1 MKNFVVNSLN
11 AEHVMDSGRATQGQV
26 DPPMTITAA
35 NGQVWTNSQAI
46 EGVSEFYGLGNQGAL
61 VRNNVIDGNGLNG
74 MHVRGGTLTTEGVWD
89 DTDIVHVV
97 FDTIYVTDFHT
108 AGGLRL
114 ESAPDESLVVK
125 LDGAN
130 AGFTATG
137 NPLDITDRIGGSL
150 NIIGQ
155 QGKPV
160 VITSVADDT
169 VGAGY
174 LPSGEL
180 QTDTRGDGAGGGAI
194 TIEPTQTTQIIT
206 TYGAGIAPGSSADMR
221 IQAAV
226 DLWESILEDPV
237 DIELEIAI
245 ADLQPGQLGGMA
257 SSFTVGEISF
267 DILRQALIDDAASN
281 EVGLVSQLPT
291 FAELYVVPAGTTPS
305 SNVYITR
312 ANAKALGDDV
322 FNAVQNWTY
331 APCVITANA
340 CDGNM
345 VLSSTIDPDSELFE
359 FVVLHEI
366 GHSLG
371 FVSRSTTSA
380 HTLSPLD
387 MFRVTP
393 GSGAVDFTTAPR
405 VLEEGVDA
413 VTYNGD
419 FDPVGITDP
428 AGLTIGD
435 IPMSTG
441 STNGD
446 GRQTSHYKDDDL
458 NGGVLIGIM
467 DPTAPAGALPAVPI
481 SAIDISVFGLIG
493 WDVPFDDTD
502 GTPNVVAAPGDWDTI
517 TIGAHANDR
526 NVQAV
531 TENEII
537 GRSDASSRNDV
548 VAHSQFLGALAGRE
562 YAADDNERLG
572 FEIHGLIENPNDA
585 DVYTFAGIAGT
596 EIWFDIDN
604 TSAGLDTVISILDA
618 NGNVVASSND
628 SAAESVDPSLLE
640 NNGLPANHVNPLD
653 KSMHEIKDHWTT
665 NPKDAG
671 FRVVLPGNPGVA
683 DKYHVQVSGDA
694 GRGNYE
700 LQIRLRETDEIAG
713 SSIWY
718 SDIRYGTTG
727 VTIEGAPLHSPLS
740 GEAAEANIANDTV
753 GASQNLGNLLAT
765 DRATLSTAG
774 RVDGAADVDFYN
786 FEVSYN
792 SVQQQGTGAAV
803 MLDLDYADGIARV
816 DTSLNVFDAAG
827 NLIYVGQDSNIAD
840 DRPAPLNG
848 ADMDDLSR
856 GTVGPL
862 DPFVGS
868 IELPVGTYSV
878 AVAPTTQI
886 PNELQQFND
895 PAAANPLLRLE
906 PNLFV
911 NRIVE
916 DHLDGALNVSS
927 TLEPPQ
933 FPVLIDDTAL
943 VPYHLGDVALFVT
956 TDLGLNQT
964 GVFTVDAFTGTRETT
979 VHDVPVPF
987 ETGDMAIRPDG
998 NMFAFTT
1005 QGEGGAIDDAAA
1017 GNYIQINTGDGS
1029 VVNVGDDDVETRQS
1043 DAGGGNQ
1050 AADHGMHYDA
1060 MTYGT
1065 LQGALQG
1072 FVVGHRPDNAVF
1084 PGGTPDV
1091 ASRRNVLYRFDP
1103 ATGEVTSA
1111 PQGDRAGNDQLNG
1124 ANTDKVERG
1133 ILDTFVDDSGLADKW
1148 LLTADATLIDV
1159 VTGETLTNIADG
1171 AQFIIDDGNP
1181 LSPNMVFE
1189 MNSGPEVYFTV
1200 DPATGLYVRDGDTM
1214 VIDGVNYEFNTGEV
1228 LVVDAANGALVSN
1241 GDSVTLV
1248 DDAGAAATFEFTKGG
1263 TVSGSNLPVAI
1274 TNATNQEDMTLALIE
1289 AINGSS
1295 LSIVASALTAGS
1307 NRITLVN
1314 THSIN
1319 GATVT
1324 GTAVSIDGAIG
1335 SISGGNVINVEE
1347 NSTTSEFAEQLQNG
1361 FVSIATI
1368 DLGVKGQRVNFA
1380 GATTA
1385 DFSELIN
1392 RGVFVDQG
1400 ADGNLNDPTAG
1411 AVWFGADDTA
1421 DDIAQKVMNAIATG
1435 GFTVTATG
1443 GIVELDPTAPGL
1455 FVSADIPLRVGG
1467 AGPGGDITG
1476 LTFIGTEM
1484 FAVSDAGGL
1493 FRVLDPMSNNA
1504 RLEFVGTSAS
1514 ALQGIPFA
1522 GLTSGPVATEDGRY
1536 QAMLFGIDVT
1546 GRLYAFDTAGIPQNV
1561 FRDGASNVMS
1571 GATNIEGVHFGTL
1584 EENLWSVTADRGTDP
1599 GHGLAATFDGT
1610 RDVSLGGNSLHFGT
1624 GTTGTVDFP
1633 GGAHGSVE
1641 SREFS
1646 LVGYTP
1652 EDRPT
1657 LYFNYFLASEDAAAT
1672 VDEDGSILATARD
1685 TFRVFI
1691 GDQTG
1696 QWKLLSTNNE
1706 TDDPSHEEDEVDLN
1720 LDVQVSFDN
1729 TGGWRQVRVDLGE
1742 YAGRDHLKLRFD
1754 YSTAGSMNVG
1764 DADTAGSELRV
1775 LPAAELVDGAQ
1786 IIVDGETMEIDL
1798 GYTLEAP
1805 TGAGMIDGATFTVD
1819 YGAGVNGSFEIDK
1832 DGVNS
1837 GTNVVSVADALTAEQ
1852 VADLVAQAILGG
1864 VSLPSVQVN
1873 VSSALES
1880 NDTLDTA
1887 IPVNLNG
1894 LPGIFEGSQG
1904 KINDNPNLILE
1915 PDADVDLYRINL
1927 QAGSTINVDTD
1938 TDAYATAVNT
1948 YIRILDADGVTLS
1961 ANDNAAA
1968 PGEDPGTDSY
1978 LQFTAP
1984 ADGDY
1989 YIGVSG
1995 AGNEF
2000 YDPTVAESGVAGS
2013 TGSYDI
2019 AIRVNTESGIV
2030 QVVNNRINLPGA
2042 VNVTETA
2049 TGMRLTGESG
2059 VTTGTTP
2066 IVIHAGMNASDVAD
2080 ATAEVL
2086 EAIFAG
2092 GNADI
2097 FKTHNEIVRV
2107 IAHEVEDSGP
2117 FGVTDT
2123 LPGDAYGAFFQNLRG
2138 QNNATEG
2145 VYVDDIVVGFA
2156 ERGELA
2162 TNAVADA
2169 SFGVNANADPTDI
2182 NTGEYQLEI
2191 RRGTQ
2196 YVDIDDEGNVI
2207 LSQSMDTNDRLSQS
2221 LSINASDGFSI
2232 VDGQTFELGDG
2243 INQLT
2248 FEYNDVASLNE
2259 VAAGHIAVDFDASDS
2274 NVTLAKRIRD
2284 LINSDAVQNVL
2295 DLTAAYSGGGA
2306 TGDEFANIE
2315 PEDVRVHLFGAAK
2328 AEVVQAD
2335 LVIDI
2340 PTVDANALRD
2350 VLIGEGLVAVGDAV
2364 LTSSDLSAATFS
2376 GGRTVL
2382 GMDSGIIL
2390 STGDVSIADDPNV
2403 DNGSTGTASGESDQQ
2418 LDEEF
2423 GMETQ
2428 DTTALEFTV
2437 ELEQAGDLFLNF
2449 VFASEEYNE
2458 FSNTQFND
2466 VLAIF
2471 VDDENIALV
2480 NGEPVSVNTVNGGNP
2495 YGANAL
2501 NSELFKNN
2509 SPLDDGEYL
2518 NDIAYDGFTEILTAT
2533 KMGLDAGVHHI
2544 RIAISD
2550 VSDSQF
2556 DSAVFIQANSIAT
2569 TALPIL
2575 KGGILGT
2582 VHDAVGD
2589 RNTPREQGQII
2600 IHGNQIQNQ
2609 LEFGISVDA
2618 STRDANG
2625 NPVAGP
2631 VRNLRELNTFS
2642 LVPGATLTNNVLA
2655 SNGDGLRLSG
2665 EANATGQQIAPVSMA
2680 RVVNNTIVGEGNGA
2694 GIVVSDNAS
2703 PILLNNVISG
2713 FATGIDVDATS
2724 TSVVVGGTVYHNNGS
2739 NTDGTGLGSFPVAV
2753 DATDNLFVRPES
2765 GNYYPVAGSAVIDS
2779 SINSLR
2785 DRSVMTTVK
2794 QPLGIGAS
2802 PVLAPETDQLGQVR
2816 IDDPT
2821 VATPNGLGINAFLD
2835 RGAIDR
2841 ADFVGP
2847 RALIVDPVTYDGQ
2860 SADIPVQ
2867 TEFEI
2872 KSNGLPEINIKLVDG
2887 VNLLDNRSGA
2897 GIDDSSIDSRTVTM
2911 TRNGTLME
2919 LGRDYLA
2926 YYDSTNDII
2935 KLRPVSGL
2943 FESDNIYKIS
2953 LTNVAGHVLEMVDGS
2968 QQLDGDSFDVT
2979 DQDGNMVTFE
2989 YESGYVMY
2997 VRQSY
3002 TLAVPATGGA
3012 DIADAETIVVSNED
3026 TSVTFEF
3033 DRDGVVDANNVPIE
3047 YSLSTTSQQVLD
3059 KLKTALTDA
3068 ELGLNPRDLGDYQL
3082 MLGSSQEHTLDA
3094 SNSSMIQLGFP
3105 ASVNNGECFV
3115 IHVDSELKCFRFGDV
3130 NADDEGG
3137 SSNTSQD
3144 DGGELEEVVI
3154 DYDSSQ
3160 THDEIAENIAS
3171 AIDDAFESLMP
3182 SAYEGGVVHVGG
3194 TLGTHVVGNQ
3204 SSLTIVGEPGTAV
3217 GFGLTVDDVSN
3228 LVDGQTFTIASGP
3241 GAFERF
3247 EFDNDDI
3254 VVLGNHRVAFNAN
3267 TTIDSLAI
3275 EISLEIA
3282 AADLGLE
3289 TVYVGAGNIALH
3301 GSTTAHTM
3309 DLVGTT
3315 LTQYGTAGAEAN
3327 VALPFIPHRSFT
3339 EQDMAT
3345 MVASVIVAN
3354 AELEGVTALAV
3365 DDTVEIGGAASVA
3378 GATAISYTGVQDIA
3392 GNKLQN
3398 NQIDGTTTFTLNLN
3412 SGMDHADAIG
3422 YDNASHEV
3430 VSDLRLGNIVDVEPE
3445 PLANEDATG
3454 DLSDDGV
3461 TFDQMLIVN
3470 GAGRVTVAVNGVPVD
3485 APAFLNAWLDQD
3497 GDGDFDTNEKIIDS
3511 AAVTNGNQ
3519 TFPFAINEDAVS
3531 GTTIAR
3537 FRLTAEESVAPT
3549 GDVVSGEVE
3558 DYQVSIHQSAW
3569 QNAAIAEDVNF
3580 DGYVSPIDAL
3590 LVINHLNSTDPVTL
3604 SQPLPIPENSNEP
3617 PPYLD
3622 VSGDNRITPI
3632 DALMVINKIAESI
3645 DTGAEGEFTQGVGV
3659 ATSRMT
3665 VGTLTVVHDTAEL
3678 QQVEL
3683 ERAREQQFSELG
3695 LHGIN
3700 RLEDVLSDIA
3710 DDVQSSEGNDLDE
3723 FFANIRFE

>member
-1 MKNFVVNSLN
+1 MQ
-11 AEHVMDSGRATQGQV
+11 E
-26 DPPMTITAA
+26 
-35 NGQVWTNSQAI
+35 AI
-46 EGVSEFYGLGNQGAL
+46 A
-61 VRNNVIDGNGLNG
+61 
-74 MHVRGGTLTTEGVWD
+74 
-89 DTDIVHVV
+89 
-97 FDTIYVTDFHT
+97 
-108 AGGLRL
+108 
-114 ESAPDESLVVK
+114 
-125 LDGAN
+125 
-130 AGFTATG
+130 
-137 NPLDITDRIGGSL
+137 
-150 NIIGQ
+150 
-155 QGKPV
+155 
-160 VITSVADDT
+160 
-169 VGAGY
+169 
-174 LPSGEL
+174 
-180 QTDTRGDGAGGGAI
+180 
-194 TIEPTQTTQIIT
+194 
-206 TYGAGIAPGSSADMR
+206 
-221 IQAAV
+221 
-226 DLWESILEDPV
+226 ILEAALLDPV
-237 DIELEIAI
+237 ELEFEMVVVDVSPFAGTMSSTTTIGEVEWDVVRDAMI
-245 ADLQPGQLGGMA
+245 QDA
-257 SSFTVGEISF
+257 S
-267 DILRQALIDDAASN
+267 DDEYA
-281 EVGLVSQLPT
+281 LVSQLPT
-291 FAELYVVPAGTTPS
+291 IAELQTVPADAAAQTM
-305 SNVYITR
+305 YITK
-312 ANAKALGDDV
+312 ANAKALGLDIDSITWGNGQTFCVSTCDGFFRIDDQYDDV
-322 FNAVQNWTY
+322 NLPRVDLI
-331 APCVITANA
+331 V
-340 CDGNM
+340 
-345 VLSSTIDPDSELFE
+345 
-359 FVVLHEI
+359 HEI
-366 GHSLG
+366 GHALG
-371 FVSRSTTSA
+371 FVSSLRFTDNLST
-380 HTLSPLD
+380 LD
-387 MFRVTP
+387 MFRLEPGEGGVNFTDARRVTDE
-393 GSGAVDFTTAPR
+393 GRVAVFYD
-405 VLEEGVDA
+405 GQ
-413 VTYNGD
+413 Y
-419 FDPVGITDP
+419 DPIAAGITGVP
-428 AGLTIGD
+428 GIALGE

-441 STNGD
+441 AGGD
-446 GRQTSHYKDDDL
+446 GNQPSHFKDDNL
-458 NGGVLIGIM
+458 VGGVHLGVM
-467 DPTAPAGALPAVPI
+467 DPIMSATLPDPVLSPN
-481 SAIDISVFGLIG
+481 DLSVLGLIG
-493 WDVPFDDTD
+493 WDVTESV
-502 GTPNVVAAPGDWDTI
+502 GQRTSRPGDWNTV

-585 DVYTFAGIAGT
+585 DVYAFAGIAGT
-596 EIWFDIDN
+596 EVWFDIDN

-628 SAAESVDPSLLE
+628 SAAESADPSLLV
-640 NNGLPANHVNPLD
+640 NNGLQANHVNPLD

-753 GASQNLGNLLAT
+753 GTSQNLGNLLAT

-816 DTSLNVFDAAG
+816 DTSLNVFDAGG

-848 ADMDDLSR
+848 ADLDDLSR

-886 PNELQQFND
+886 PTELQQFND
-895 PAAANPLLRLE
+895 PAAVNPLLRLE
-906 PNLFV
+906 PNLSV
-911 NRIVE
+911 SRIAE
-916 DHLDGALNVSS
+916 DHLDGAFNVSS
-927 TLEPPQ
+927 TSEPPQ
-933 FPVLIDDTAL
+933 FPVLIDDSAL

-956 TDLGLNQT
+956 TDLGFNQT

-1017 GNYIQINTGDGS
+1017 GNYIQIDTGDGS

-1072 FVVGHRPDNAVF
+1072 FVVGHRPNDAVF
-1084 PGGTPDV
+1084 PGGTPDA

-1111 PQGDRAGNDQLNG
+1111 PQGDRDGNDQLAG

-1133 ILDTFVDDSGLADKW
+1133 ILDTFVDDLGLADKW

-1159 VTGETLTNIADG
+1159 VTGQTITNIADG
-1171 AQFIIDDGNP
+1171 AQFVIDDGNP

-1200 DPATGLYVRDGDTM
+1200 DPASGLFVRDGDTM

-1228 LVVDAANGALVSN
+1228 LVVDAANGALVGN
-1241 GDSVTLV
+1241 GNSVTLV
-1248 DDAGAAATFEFTKGG
+1248 DAAGDTATFEFTKDG
-1263 TVSGSNLPVAI
+1263 TVSGSNLPVSI
-1274 TNATNQEDMTLALIE
+1274 TNATNQEDMTLALVE
-1289 AINGSS
+1289 AINDSA
-1295 LSIVASALTAGS
+1295 LSIVASVLTNGS

-1314 THSIN
+1314 THSID
-1319 GATVT
+1319 GTTVA

-1347 NSTTSEFAEQLQNG
+1347 NSTTSEFADQLQAG
-1361 FVSIATI
+1361 FASIATI

-1385 DFSELIN
+1385 DFSELVT
-1392 RGVFVDQG
+1392 RGVFADQG
-1400 ADGNLNDPTAG
+1400 SDGDLNDPTAG
-1411 AVWFGADDTA
+1411 AVWFRADDTA
-1421 DDIAQKVMNAIATG
+1421 DDIAQKVMNAVSTG

-1455 FVSADIPLRVGG
+1455 FVSADFPLRVGG

-1484 FAVSDAGGL
+1484 YAVSDAGGF
-1493 FRVLDPMSNNA
+1493 FRVLDPMSNTA
-1504 RLEFVGTSAS
+1504 RLEFIGTSAS

-1546 GRLYAFDTAGIPQNV
+1546 GRLHAFDTAGIPQNV

-1584 EENLWSVTADRGTDP
+1584 EENLWSVTADRGADA

-1610 RDVSLGGNSLHFGT
+1610 RDASLGGNSLHFGT
-1624 GTTGTVDFP
+1624 GSTGTVDFP

-1657 LYFNYFLASEDAAAT
+1657 LYFNYFLATEDAAA
-1672 VDEDGSILATARD
+1672 VADDDGNILATARD

-1691 GDQTG
+1691 GDQAG

-1706 TDDPSHEEDEVDLN
+1706 TDDPTHEEDEVDLN

-1832 DGVNS
+1832 DGVNG

-1864 VSLPSVQVN
+1864 VSLPSIQVN

-1887 IPVNLNG
+1887 IAVNLNG
-1894 LPGIFEGSQG
+1894 LPGLFEGSQG

-1938 TDAYATAVNT
+1938 TDAYTTAVNT
-1948 YIRILDADGVTLS
+1948 YIRIFDADGVTLS

-2049 TGMRLTGESG
+2049 TGMRLTGEAG
-2059 VTTGTTP
+2059 VTTGATP
-2066 IVIHAGMNASDVAD
+2066 IVIHAGMNASEVAN

-2086 EAIFAG
+2086 ESIFAG

-2107 IAHEVEDSGP
+2107 IAHDVEDSGP
-2117 FGVTDT
+2117 FGLTDA

-2169 SFGVNANADPTDI
+2169 SFGVNANAEPTDI
-2182 NTGEYQLEI
+2182 STGEYQLEI

-2207 LSQSMDTNDRLSQS
+2207 LVDSMDTNDRLSQS
-2221 LSINASDGFSI
+2221 LSIIASDGFSI
-2232 VDGQTFELGDG
+2232 LDGETFELSDG
-2243 INQLT
+2243 INKLT
-2248 FEYNDVASLNE
+2248 FEYNDVASLNG
-2259 VAAGHIAVDFDASDS
+2259 VAAGHIAIDFDASDS
-2274 NVTLAKRIRD
+2274 NVTLARRIRD

-2295 DLTAAYSGGGA
+2295 DLTAAYSGGAA
-2306 TGDEFANIE
+2306 TDDEFALIE
-2315 PEDVRVHLFGAAK
+2315 PEDVRVHLFGTAK

-2335 LVIDI
+2335 LVIDS

-2382 GMDSGIIL
+2382 GMDAGIIL

-2423 GMETQ
+2423 DMETQ

-2437 ELEQAGDLFLNF
+2437 ELEDAGDLFLNF

-2458 FSNTQFND
+2458 FSNSEFND

-2495 YGANAL
+2495 YGANAR
-2501 NSELFKNN
+2501 NPELFKNN

-2518 NDIAYDGFTEILTAT
+2518 SDIAYDGFTEILTAT

-2550 VSDSQF
+2550 VTDSQF

-2569 TALPIL
+2569 TALPIST
-2575 KGGILGT
+2575 GGVLGT
-2582 VHDAVGD
+2582 VHDKVGD
-2589 RNTPREQGQII
+2589 RNTRREQGQIV
-2600 IHGNQIQNQ
+2600 IHGNHIQNQ

-2618 STRDANG
+2618 SARDANG

-2642 LVPGATLTNNVLA
+2642 LVPGATLTNNVIA
-2655 SNGDGLRLSG
+2655 SSGDGIRLAG
-2665 EANATGQQIAPVSMA
+2665 EANAAGQQIAPVSMA
-2680 RVVNNTIVGEGNGA
+2680 RVVNNTIVGEGSGS
-2694 GIVVSDNAS
+2694 GIVVSENAS
-2703 PILLNNVISG
+2703 PILLNNVVSG

-2724 TSVVVGGTVYHNNGS
+2724 TSVVIGGTVYHG
-2739 NTDGTGLGSFPVAV
+2739 NTTNTNGTGLGSFAIVSDENQA
-2753 DATDNLFVRPES
+2753 LFVGPEN
-2765 GNYYPVAGSAVIDS
+2765 GNYYPSAGSAVIDS

-2794 QPLGIGAS
+2794 QPMGIGAS
-2802 PVLAPETDQLGQVR
+2802 PVLAPETDQLGQLRV
-2816 IDDPT
+2816 DDPT
-2821 VATPNGLGINAFLD
+2821 AATPNGLGINAFLD

-2847 RALIVDPVTYDGQ
+2847 RALIVDPITYDGQ

-2887 VNLLDNRSGA
+2887 VNLLDTNSGS
-2897 GIDDSSIDSRTVTM
+2897 GIDDNSIDSRTVTM
-2911 TRNGTLME
+2911 TRNGNLME
-2919 LGRDYLA
+2919 LGEDYLA

-2943 FESDNIYKIS
+2943 FESDNIYTIS

-2968 QQLDGDSFDVT
+2968 QQPDGDSFDVT

-2989 YESGYVMY
+2989 YDSGYTIY
-2997 VRQSY
+2997 VRPSY
-3002 TLAVPATGGA
+3002 TLVIPENGGA
-3012 DIADAETIVVSNED
+3012 GIDDGDIVVVD
-3026 TSVTFEF
+3026 HTDHGATTFEF
-3033 DRDGVVDANNVPIE
+3033 DRDGVVANNNVAIE
-3047 YSLSTTSQQVLD
+3047 YTLSTTAQQIVN
-3059 KLKTALTDA
+3059 KLAQAMTNANV
-3068 ELGLNPRDLGDYQL
+3068 GLAPRDLGDFYL
-3082 MLGSSQEHTLDA
+3082 MLGSTEEHTLDA
-3094 SNSSMIQLGFP
+3094 TGSNLVQLGF
-3105 ASVNNGECFV
+3105 ASSVKDGESFSAVIDGEFQCFEFDTDGDITLNDNEPGACMDTEDSTTNV
-3115 IHVDSELKCFRFGDV
+3115 IEFNYSQTQ
-3130 NADDEGG
+3130 DEVA
-3137 SSNTSQD
+3137 
-3144 DGGELEEVVI
+3144 EEVV
-3154 DYDSSQ
+3154 
-3160 THDEIAENIAS
+3160 TVLNE
-3171 AIDDAFESLMP
+3171 AFESLD
-3182 SAYEGGVVHVGG
+3182 ADNYEGGIVH
-3194 TLGTHVVGNQ
+3194 LGSELGMHLPTSLYE
-3204 SSLTIVGEPGTAV
+3204 SSLTITGLPGTTV
-3217 GFGLTVDDVSN
+3217 DYGLTVGSVDN
-3228 LVDGQTFTIASGP
+3228 LTAGQTFTISSGP
-3241 GAFERF
+3241 NAAERF
-3247 EFDNDDI
+3247 EFVEDVEMVTEGNYPI
-3254 VVLGNHRVAFNAN
+3254 VFNPD
-3267 TTIDSLAI
+3267 TTVESLAVTI
-3275 EISLEIA
+3275 ALEIEKT
-3282 AADLGLE
+3282 DLGLQP
-3289 TVYVGAGNIALH
+3289 VLLGGGNIALH
-3301 GSTTAHTM
+3301 GSTTAYTM

-3327 VALPFIPHRSFT
+3327 VALPFIPHESFT

-3354 AELEGVTALAV
+3354 DDLEGITALPV
-3365 DDTVEIGGAASVA
+3365 DDTVEIGGAASVT

-3412 SGMDHADAIG
+3412 SGMDHADALG

-3430 VSDLRLGNIVDVEPE
+3430 VSDLRLGDTVDVEPE

-3470 GAGRVTVAVNGVPVD
+3470 GSGLVTVTVNGVPVD

-3497 GDGDFDTNEKIIDS
+3497 GDGEFDANEKIIDS

-3519 TFPFAINEDAVS
+3519 TFPFAIAEAAVS
-3531 GTTIAR
+3531 GSTIAR
-3537 FRLTAEESVAPT
+3537 FRLSTEEAVGPI
-3549 GDVVSGEVE
+3549 GDAVSGEVE
-3558 DYQVSIHQSAW
+3558 DYQVMIHRSGW
-3569 QNAAIAEDVNF
+3569 QNPAIAEDVNY
-3580 DGYVSPIDAL
+3580 DGHVSPIDAL
-3590 LVINHLNSTDPVTL
+3590 LVINHLNVTDPVTL
-3604 SQPLPIPENSNEP
+3604 GQPLPIPENGNEP
-3617 PPYLD
+3617 PPFLD
-3622 VSGDNRITPI
+3622 VSGDNRIAPI
-3632 DALMVINKIAESI
+3632 DALMVINKLSQIVDS
-3645 DTGAEGEFTQGVGV
+3645 GGEGEFVPAVV
-3659 ATSRMT
+3659 AAISRSN
-3665 VGTLTVVHDTAEL
+3665 VGTLTVVHDVVAEP
-3678 QQVEL
+3678 EIDL
-3683 ERAREQQFSELG
+3683 ERVREEQFSTLS
-3695 LHGIN
+3695 LHGPEL
-3700 RLEDVLSDIA
+3700 LEDVLTEIA
-3710 DDVQSSEGNDLDE
+3710 DDVRQSDLEDSDE

>member
-1 MKNFVVNSLN
+1 M
-11 AEHVMDSGRATQGQV
+11 
-26 DPPMTITAA
+26 
-35 NGQVWTNSQAI
+35 
-46 EGVSEFYGLGNQGAL
+46 
-61 VRNNVIDGNGLNG
+61 
-74 MHVRGGTLTTEGVWD
+74 
-89 DTDIVHVV
+89 
-97 FDTIYVTDFHT
+97 
-108 AGGLRL
+108 
-114 ESAPDESLVVK
+114 
-125 LDGAN
+125 
-130 AGFTATG
+130 
-137 NPLDITDRIGGSL
+137 
-150 NIIGQ
+150 
-155 QGKPV
+155 
-160 VITSVADDT
+160 
-169 VGAGY
+169 
-174 LPSGEL
+174 
-180 QTDTRGDGAGGGAI
+180 
-194 TIEPTQTTQIIT
+194 
-206 TYGAGIAPGSSADMR
+206 
-221 IQAAV
+221 
-226 DLWESILEDPV
+226 
-237 DIELEIAI
+237 
-245 ADLQPGQLGGMA
+245 
-257 SSFTVGEISF
+257 
-267 DILRQALIDDAASN
+267 
-281 EVGLVSQLPT
+281 
-291 FAELYVVPAGTTPS
+291 
-305 SNVYITR
+305 
-312 ANAKALGDDV
+312 
-322 FNAVQNWTY
+322 
-331 APCVITANA
+331 
-340 CDGNM
+340 
-345 VLSSTIDPDSELFE
+345 
-359 FVVLHEI
+359 
-366 GHSLG
+366 
-371 FVSRSTTSA
+371 
-380 HTLSPLD
+380 
-387 MFRVTP
+387 
-393 GSGAVDFTTAPR
+393 
-405 VLEEGVDA
+405 
-413 VTYNGD
+413 
-419 FDPVGITDP
+419 
-428 AGLTIGD
+428 
-435 IPMSTG
+435 
-441 STNGD
+441 
-446 GRQTSHYKDDDL
+446 
-458 NGGVLIGIM
+458 
-467 DPTAPAGALPAVPI
+467 
-481 SAIDISVFGLIG
+481 
-493 WDVPFDDTD
+493 
-502 GTPNVVAAPGDWDTI
+502 
-517 TIGAHANDR
+517 
-526 NVQAV
+526 
-531 TENEII
+531 
-537 GRSDASSRNDV
+537 
-548 VAHSQFLGALAGRE
+548 
-562 YAADDNERLG
+562 
-572 FEIHGLIENPNDA
+572 
-585 DVYTFAGIAGT
+585 
-596 EIWFDIDN
+596 
-604 TSAGLDTVISILDA
+604 
-618 NGNVVASSND
+618 
-628 SAAESVDPSLLE
+628 
-640 NNGLPANHVNPLD
+640 
-653 KSMHEIKDHWTT
+653 
-665 NPKDAG
+665 
-671 FRVVLPGNPGVA
+671 
-683 DKYHVQVSGDA
+683 
-694 GRGNYE
+694 
-700 LQIRLRETDEIAG
+700 
-713 SSIWY
+713 
-718 SDIRYGTTG
+718 
-727 VTIEGAPLHSPLS
+727 
-740 GEAAEANIANDTV
+740 
-753 GASQNLGNLLAT
+753 
-765 DRATLSTAG
+765 
-774 RVDGAADVDFYN
+774 
-786 FEVSYN
+786 
-792 SVQQQGTGAAV
+792 
-803 MLDLDYADGIARV
+803 
-816 DTSLNVFDAAG
+816 
-827 NLIYVGQDSNIAD
+827 
-840 DRPAPLNG
+840 
-848 ADMDDLSR
+848 
-856 GTVGPL
+856 
-862 DPFVGS
+862 
-868 IELPVGTYSV
+868 
-878 AVAPTTQI
+878 
-886 PNELQQFND
+886 
-895 PAAANPLLRLE
+895 
-906 PNLFV
+906 
-911 NRIVE
+911 
-916 DHLDGALNVSS
+916 
-927 TLEPPQ
+927 
-933 FPVLIDDTAL
+933 
-943 VPYHLGDVALFVT
+943 
-956 TDLGLNQT
+956 
-964 GVFTVDAFTGTRETT
+964 
-979 VHDVPVPF
+979 
-987 ETGDMAIRPDG
+987 
-998 NMFAFTT
+998 
-1005 QGEGGAIDDAAA
+1005 
-1017 GNYIQINTGDGS
+1017 
-1029 VVNVGDDDVETRQS
+1029 
-1043 DAGGGNQ
+1043 
-1050 AADHGMHYDA
+1050 
-1060 MTYGT
+1060 
-1065 LQGALQG
+1065 
-1072 FVVGHRPDNAVF
+1072 
-1084 PGGTPDV
+1084 
-1091 ASRRNVLYRFDP
+1091 
-1103 ATGEVTSA
+1103 
-1111 PQGDRAGNDQLNG
+1111 
-1124 ANTDKVERG
+1124 
-1133 ILDTFVDDSGLADKW
+1133 
-1148 LLTADATLIDV
+1148 
-1159 VTGETLTNIADG
+1159 
-1171 AQFIIDDGNP
+1171 
-1181 LSPNMVFE
+1181 
-1189 MNSGPEVYFTV
+1189 

-1248 DDAGAAATFEFTKGG
+1248 DDTGAAATFEFTKGG

-1289 AINGSS
+1289 AINDSS

-1347 NSTTSEFAEQLQNG
+1347 NSTTSEFAEQLQTG

-1493 FRVLDPMSNNA
+1493 FRVLDPMSSNA

-1764 DADTAGSELRV
+1764 DADTVGSELRV

-1786 IIVDGETMEIDL
+1786 IIVDGEAMEIDL

-1837 GTNVVSVADALTAEQ
+1837 GTNVISVADALTAEQ

-2117 FGVTDT
+2117 FGVTET

-2274 NVTLAKRIRD
+2274 SVTLAKRIRD

-2335 LVIDI
+2335 LVIDT

-2390 STGDVSIADDPNV
+2390 STGDVSMADDPNV

-2533 KMGLDAGVHHI
+2533 KMGLDAGVHQI

-2550 VSDSQF
+2550 VSDSQL

-2569 TALPIL
+2569 TVLPVSA
-2575 KGGILGT
+2575 GGVLGT

-2600 IHGNQIQNQ
+2600 IHGNHIQNQ

-2655 SNGDGLRLSG
+2655 SNGDGLRLAG

-2739 NTDGTGLGSFPVAV
+2739 NTNGTGLGSFPVAV

-2816 IDDPT
+2816 VDDPAA
-2821 VATPNGLGINAFLD
+2821 ATPNGLGINAFLD

-2919 LGRDYLA
+2919 LGKDYLA

-2979 DQDGNMVTFE
+2979 DQDGSIVTFE
-2989 YESGYVMY
+2989 YDSGYTIY
-2997 VRQSY
+2997 VRPSY
-3002 TLAVPATGGA
+3002 TLVIPEIGGA
-3012 DIADAETIVVSNED
+3012 GILDGDTIVVDHDDHNA
-3026 TSVTFEF
+3026 VTFEF
-3033 DRDGVVDANNVPIE
+3033 DRDGVVDTNSVAIE
-3047 YSLSTTSQQVLD
+3047 YTLSSTAQQIVNQLSD
-3059 KLKTALTDA
+3059 ALAAA
-3068 ELGLNPRDLGDYQL
+3068 ELGLAPRDLGDYQL
-3082 MLGSSQEHTLDA
+3082 MLGSNEGHTLDA
-3094 SNSSMIQLGFP
+3094 SGSSVLQLGYSS
-3105 ASVNNGECFV
+3105 SVLDNECFAAVVNGQEQCFMFDSNGETASGSAEPDTHPDTHPTKV
-3115 IHVDSELKCFRFGDV
+3115 IEFTYV
-3130 NADDEGG
+3130 
-3137 SSNTSQD
+3137 
-3144 DGGELEEVVI
+3144 
-3154 DYDSSQ
+3154 Q
-3160 THDEIAENIAS
+3160 TQDEIAESISEAMNE
-3171 AIDDAFESLMP
+3171 AFESLDT
-3182 SAYEGGVVHVGG
+3182 SAYEGGIVHVGG
-3194 TLGTHVVGNQ
+3194 GLGTHLNTHPHDY
-3204 SSLTIVGEPGTAV
+3204 SSLTFMGRPGT
-3217 GFGLTVDDVSN
+3217 TVDYGITVGA
-3228 LVDGQTFTIASGP
+3228 VDDLTSGQTFTISSGP
-3241 GAFERF
+3241 NAAERF
-3247 EFDNDDI
+3247 EF
-3254 VVLGNHRVAFNAN
+3254 VEAGEEATEGNHPILFYPQD
-3267 TTIDSLAI
+3267 TTTESLTVTIA
-3275 EISLEIA
+3275 LEIEK
-3282 AADLGLE
+3282 ADLGLQP
-3289 TVYVGAGNIALH
+3289 VLLGGGNIALH

-3365 DDTVEIGGAASVA
+3365 DDTVEIGGAESVA

-3461 TFDQMLIVN
+3461 IFEQMLIVN
-3470 GAGRVTVAVNGVPVD
+3470 GTGQVTVAVNGVPVD

-3695 LHGIN
+3695 LQGIN

-3710 DDVQSSEGNDLDE
+3710 DDVQSSRGNDLDE